1 MSTDTQDHTL
11 IGHIL
16 NYFGLPK
23 LDHIHTHTHTPLLT
37 QKFFLVLQAEFM
49 EDIPEEFDG
58 GMVAVIVS
66 LVLCVLVHIK

>member
-1 MSTDTQDHTL
+1 ML
-11 IGHIL
+11 IGHLKKKKI
-16 NYFGLPK
+16 GLPK
-23 LDHIHTHTHTPLLT
+23 LDHIHTHTPLLT
-37 QKFFLVLQAEFM
+37 QKFFLVLQAELM